1 MLDNLANHQM
11 TELKEEILASI
22 EASRTASNNVQ
33 ATTSFSE
40 MLSRLTQLAY
50 EQKSIDIVK
59 SLDFPTRGE
68 RQSNVVEAFPHTY
81 KWIFEQHQSQYKGS
95 WGLREIERNGDN
107 DSCSD
112 SSIRYAEVNSE
123 NHTFRRQPSFL
134 NWLRSGNDIYW
145 ISGKAGSGKSTL
157 MRYIV
162 EDVRTKMELQSWA
175 GQAKVV
181 TASFFFSGLGNTLQ
195 KSEQGLL
202 QSLLYEVLSQCSD
215 LVPAVC
221 SSRYHTFGANA
232 RIWSKS
238 EITKV
243 FQALGKYTPSLMF
256 CFFIDGLDEFDG
268 NHKDIVRMVE
278 NLAKSTNIKICLSSR
293 HLYVFLKAFG
303 DYSGKLMLEELTKPD
318 INHYVNRMLADD
330 SDYTRLAA
338 VDARCKELINEIV
351 ANAQGVFLWVRL
363 VVNELLLGL
372 GSEDDIGDLQK
383 RLRRLPNDLEDYY
396 RLMLRRIHDIYREE
410 AAELFQLTKE
420 ATGPLSLLA
429 IAVYRIEKIDP
440 GFSFGEDFKRVN
452 SKDSEKES
460 LRLLSTRCQGLL
472 IANGHTVSYLH
483 ETVRVFLS
491 TTQVENLLKSWASPN
506 FSAERTLLK
515 AVLAQMK
522 LLATQAMGSWPL
534 GDTEEGVFLGHF
546 RDFVL
551 YAHRL
556 EDNYGISDVSLI
568 DEFDLAGRI
577 LGNLFQLARKMTRA
591 TGLYWT
597 NIAFVIRDR
606 SPFSGSMSN
615 FLDFA
620 VQEGLLLYVNLTLQ
634 AQPRLTQPKG
644 HRPLLDRSLQPTFFR
659 LLDPS
664 SRARDHKFEMV
675 KVLLAHG
682 ARPTETLYN
691 NNLPRW
697 RHMTVFAN
705 FLRQMYL
712 QKSEATDDQYRIME
726 VMIEYGA
733 VSGLRLWHI
742 PISDDEVFL
751 ERFTVPYML
760 HRVLSKKKA
769 AHLEKIMLRTQPPSL
784 RLWRGQEKLTTYMSR
799 CLCGF
804 DDIMY
809 WICFIL
815 PTILLNSLRFALSF
829 ISIFSLA
836 FITLPIS
843 MPGTLFWGG
852 NDLLVFTMCL
862 SLMIGGLLTS
872 IFFVIVWQM
881 YSISSNLP

>member
-11 TELKEEILASI
+11 TELKGDILASI
-22 EASRTASNNVQ
+22 EASRTASNSVQ

-50 EQKSIDIVK
+50 EQKSVDIVK

-81 KWIFEQHQSQYKGS
+81 EWIFEQHQSQYKGT
-95 WGLREIERNGDN
+95 WGLHSIERNGDK

-112 SSIRYAEVNSE
+112 SNIGYAEVNI
-123 NHTFRRQPSFL
+123 HTFRQLSFL

-157 MRYIV
+157 MRFIV
-162 EDVRTKMELQSWA
+162 EDVRTRMELQSWA

-181 TASFFFSGLGNTLQ
+181 TASCFFSGLGGTLQ

-202 QSLLYEVLSQCSD
+202 QSLLYQVLSQCSD

-232 RIWSKS
+232 RIWPKS

-243 FQALGKYTPSLMF
+243 FQALAKHTPSLMF

-278 NLAKSTNIKICLSSR
+278 NLAKSPNIKICLSSR
-293 HLYVFLKAFG
+293 PLYVFLKAFG
-303 DYSGKLMLEELTKPD
+303 DCSGKLMLEELTKPD
-318 INHYVNRMLADD
+318 IKHYVNRMLADD

-338 VDARCKELINEIV
+338 VDTRCKQLIDDII

-396 RLMLRRIHDIYREE
+396 RLMLPRIHDIYREE

-440 GFSFGEDFKRVN
+440 GLSFGEDFKKVN

-483 ETVRVFLS
+483 ETVRVFLN
-491 TTQVENLLKSWASPN
+491 TTQVENLLKGWTSPN

-515 AVLAQMK
+515 AVIVQMK
-522 LLATQAMGSWPL
+522 MLATQAMGSWPP

-556 EDNYGISDVSLI
+556 EDSYGLSDVPLI
-568 DEFDLAGRI
+568 DEFDLSSRI
-577 LGNLFQLARKMTRA
+577 LGECFQIARKMPIA
-591 TGLYWT
+591 TKLYWT
-597 NIAFVIRDR
+597 NLAFEIGDR
-606 SPFSGSMSN
+606 PPFSGSMSN

-620 VQEGLLLYVNLTLQ
+620 VQEGLPLYVNLTLQ
-634 AQPRLTQPKG
+634 TQPRPTQPKG

-675 KVLLAHG
+675 KVLLVHG

-691 NNLPRW
+691 DDLPRW
-697 RHMTVFAN
+697 RHMTIFAS
-705 FLRQMYL
+705 FLRQIYL

-726 VMIEYGA
+726 LMIEYGA
-733 VSGLRLWHI
+733 ISGLRRWHV
-742 PISDDEVFL
+742 PISDDQVFL

-760 HRVLSKKKA
+760 RTVLSKKKTD
-769 AHLEKIMLRTQPPSL
+769 HLEKIILRKQPPSL
-784 RLWRGQEKLTTYMSR
+784 RLWQGQEKLIIYVSR
-799 CLCGF
+799 CLCCF
-804 DDIMY
+804 DDIMF

-815 PTILLNSLRFALSF
+815 PTILWNSLLFTLSF
-829 ISIFSLA
+829 IIIFSLA

-843 MPGTLFWGG
+843 MPGTLVWGG
-852 NDLLVFTMCL
+852 DDLLAFTTCL
-862 SLMIGGLLTS
+862 GLMIGGLLTS
-872 IFFVIVWQM
+872 IFFVILWQM
-881 YSISSNLP
+881 YSISSNLL

>member
-1 MLDNLANHQM
+1 MLANLANHQV

-22 EASRTASNNVQ
+22 KASRTASHNVQ
-33 ATTSFSE
+33 ATTSISD
-40 MLSRLTQLAY
+40 MLSRLTQLAN
-50 EQKSIDIVK
+50 EQKSVDIVK

-81 KWIFEQHQSQYKGS
+81 EWIFEQHQSQHTEF
-95 WGLREIERNGDN
+95 WGLRETERNGDS

-112 SSIRYAEVNSE
+112 TNIRYAEADSE

-145 ISGKAGSGKSTL
+145 ISGKVGSGKSTL

-181 TASFFFSGLGNTLQ
+181 TASCFFSARGDTLQ

-202 QSLLYEVLSQCSD
+202 QSLLYEVSSKCSD

-221 SSRYHTFGANA
+221 SSRYRIFGSNA
-232 RIWSKS
+232 RIWPKS

-243 FQALGKYTPSLMF
+243 FQALGKHTPSLMF

-268 NHKDIVRMVE
+268 THKDIVRMVE
-278 NLAKSTNIKICLSSR
+278 NLAKSTNTKICLSSR
-293 HLYVFLKAFG
+293 HLHVFEKAFG
-303 DYSGKLMLEELTKPD
+303 NYSGKLKLEELTKPD
-318 INHYVNRMLADD
+318 INRYVNRMLGDD

-338 VDARCKELINEIV
+338 VDARCKELMNEIV

-396 RLMLRRIHDIYREE
+396 QLILQRTHEIYTEE

-429 IAVYRIEKIDP
+429 IAVYRMEKIDP
-440 GFSFGEDFKRVN
+440 GFSFGEDFKERVN
-452 SKDSEKES
+452 SRDSEKES
-460 LRLLSTRCQGLL
+460 LRLLKTRCQGLL

-491 TTQVENLLKSWASPN
+491 TTQVKDLLKSWASPD

-522 LLATQAMGSWPL
+522 LLATQAMESWPL
-534 GDTEEGVFLGHF
+534 GGTEQGLFLGHF

-577 LGNLFQLARKMTRA
+577 LGNLFQLAREMTRA
-591 TGLYWT
+591 TGFYWT
-597 NIAFVIRDR
+597 NIAFGIRDR
-606 SPFSGSMSN
+606 SRLSGGMSN

-620 VQEGLLLYVNLTLQ
+620 VQEGLLLYVSLTLQ

-644 HRPLLDRSLQPTFFR
+644 HRPLLDRSLQPTFFQ

-664 SRARDHKFEMV
+664 SQARDHKFEMV

-691 NNLPRW
+691 HYLPMW

-705 FLRQMYL
+705 FLRQIYL
-712 QKSEATDDQYRIME
+712 QRSEATDDQYRIME
-726 VMIEYGA
+726 VMIEHGA
-733 VSGLRLWHI
+733 VAGLRLWHI

-751 ERFTVPYML
+751 ERLTVPYIL
-760 HRVLSKKKA
+760 RTVLSKEKA
-769 AHLEKIMLRTQPPSL
+769 AHLDKIMLRTQPPSL

-799 CLCGF
+799 CLCCF

-815 PTILLNSLRFALSF
+815 PTILLNSLRFTVSF
-829 ISIFSLA
+829 ICIFSLA

-843 MPGTLFWGG
+843 MPGTLVGG
-852 NDLLVFTMCL
+852 
-862 SLMIGGLLTS
+862 GE
-872 IFFVIVWQM
+872 
-881 YSISSNLP
+881 